1 MSDGALVHR
10 QAEGESLYYKTTL
23 SNGVRIV
30 TEKLPLFY
38 SVSMSIWV
46 NVGSRDERAS
56 EKGYTHFIEHMLFK
70 GTEHRSA
77 LDIAKE
83 LDAVGGFANAFTTK
97 EQMCLH
103 AKVLDTHLPLVVD
116 ILSDIFLNS
125 VFDPGEIDRERQ
137 VILQEIS
144 MVEDTPDDYI
154 HVLHQERYWKSNPL
168 GNPIYGTA
176 DSVGDATRDLLLDY
190 MGSTFHPAEVVVSAA
205 GNVDHERF
213 VELVAKRMADFDGA
227 RVKPRRQPP
236 QNHHVVEIIPK
247 SLEQVHLC
255 LGWKGCSSVD
265 DQRFACHLVNVLLGG
280 SMSSRLFQEIRE
292 KRALAYSVYSFVN
305 SHVDTGMMGVYAGT
319 GLGQIQ
325 ETLDIVEQE
334 LQRLA
339 RKPIGDAELQA
350 AKEHFK
356 GSMYLNAESNDS
368 RMHRLAR
375 NEFLF
380 GRYVPFE
387 EVESKVEATTSEAI
401 QDWFQSVFS
410 KQDLALVLLGP
421 MEPGSVNI
429 DRYL

>member
-1 MSDGALVHR
+1 MYH
-10 QAEGESLYYKTTL
+10 KTVL

-30 TEKLPLFY
+30 TENLPQFH
-38 SVSMSIWV
+38 SVSTGIWV
-46 NVGSRDERAS
+46 NVGSRDERTS
-56 EKGYTHFIEHMLFK
+56 EQGYTHFIEHMFFK
-70 GTEHRSA
+70 GTEHRSS

-103 AKVLDTHLPLVVD
+103 AKVLDSHLPLVVD

-144 MVEDTPDDYI
+144 MVEDTPDEYI
-154 HVLHQERYWKSNPL
+154 HVLHQELYWQNNPL
-168 GNPIYGTA
+168 GWPIYGTA
-176 DSVGDATRDLLLDY
+176 DVVMDATRDSLLDY
-190 MGSTFHPAEVVVSAA
+190 MQRTFHPTEVLLCAA

-213 VELVAKRMADFDGA
+213 VELVA
-227 RVKPRRQPP
+227 PRLASLNGSLFKSRREQPD
-236 QNHHVVEIIPK
+236 NNHVVEIIPK

-255 LGWKGCSSVD
+255 LGWKGCSSLD
-265 DQRFACHLVNVLLGG
+265 EQRFACHLLNVLLGG

-319 GLGQIQ
+319 GVAQVQ
-325 ETLDIVEQE
+325 ETLDIIHQE
-334 LQRLA
+334 LERLTQE
-339 RKPIGDAELQA
+339 PIGETELKA

-368 RMHRLAR
+368 RMHRLAK

-387 EVESKVEATTSEAI
+387 EVEDKVEAVTSETI
-401 QDWFQSVFS
+401 RGWLQSAFGRE
-410 KQDLALVLLGP
+410 DLALVLMGP
-421 MEPGSVNI
+421 VEPDAVDVS
-429 DRYL
+429 RYL

>member
-1 MSDGALVHR
+1 MHHLTEEA
-10 QAEGESLYYKTTL
+10 SLYHKTTL
-23 SNGVRIV
+23 DNGVRVV
-30 TEKLPLFY
+30 TERLPQFY
-38 SVSMSIWV
+38 SVSMSVWI
-46 NVGSRDERAS
+46 NVGSRDEGDF

-103 AKVLDTHLPLVVD
+103 AKVLDSHLPLVVD

-154 HVLHQERYWKSNPL
+154 HILHQGRYWQSNPL

-176 DSVGDATRDLLLDY
+176 DSVAGANRERLLEY
-190 MGSTFHPAEVVVSAA
+190 MGNTFLPTEIVVSAA
-205 GNVDHERF
+205 GNVDHQRF
-213 VELVAKRMADFDGA
+213 VDLVAKRMAGFSGQS
-227 RVKPRRQPP
+227 VKPRRQPP
-236 QNHHVVEIIPK
+236 DNHHVVEIIPK

-255 LGWKGCSSVD
+255 LGWKGCSSLD
-265 DQRFACHLVNVLLGG
+265 DRRFTCHLVNVLLGG

-325 ETLDIVEQE
+325 ETLDIIDQE
-334 LQRLA
+334 LERLA
-339 RKPIGDAELQA
+339 REPIADAELRA

-368 RMHRLAR
+368 RMHRLAK

-387 EVESKVEATTSEAI
+387 EVESKVEAITSEAI
-401 QDWFQSVFS
+401 QDWFRSAFS

-421 MEPGSVNI
+421 LEAGSLDVS
-429 DRYL
+429 RYL